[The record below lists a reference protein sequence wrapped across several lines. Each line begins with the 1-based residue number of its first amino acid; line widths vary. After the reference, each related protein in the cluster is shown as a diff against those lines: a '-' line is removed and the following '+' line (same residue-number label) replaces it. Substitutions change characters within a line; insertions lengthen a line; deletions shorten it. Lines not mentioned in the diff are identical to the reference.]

1 MPLRATTFQ
10 TNFSSGQLDPRMM
23 SRSDVG
29 VYNNSGE
36 NLLNN
41 SPLVQGG
48 ARRRPG
54 SDYLAALTG
63 HTRLEKL
70 RFNETQLYVFAFSNT
85 ELKIFNSAGS
95 LLQTLTSQPWS
106 ATTMWEMRL
115 TSAGDTTII
124 THEDF
129 AMQKLLRTGAS
140 TFTIAAY
147 AFESHS
153 SGYPRYQPF
162 YKFADDS
169 TTLTPSATS
178 GSGVTLTASAASF
191 VSAHVGSIV
200 RYKGK
205 ECDVTGF
212 TDTTHVTVTVRETL
226 SGTSADTDWDENV
239 FSAARGYAKSCA
251 FHPRR
256 LWFGGSRDLPS
267 HLFSSQSNAFFN
279 FNVGTGL
286 DAEIIQAPLGS
297 DSVSEILHLHS
308 GRHLTVFTDSGIY
321 YIQESNTTPVSPSNF
336 NPRFTVPYGSA
347 QAPPKRYDGATL
359 FIQDTGKVVREL
371 LWNDLQQSY
380 TAEPISLVSND
391 MINDVQDQEVFY
403 GNDTGPEQFNVI
415 VNADGNISIY
425 HSVRSEKIAAWFP
438 WETIGDFE
446 SVTELNGE
454 IFVSVK
460 RDNKNVRE
468 NGTITVTDYANIA
481 VGTTITIT
489 IADGTAYTFTSEAS
503 SGSSPSESTGW
514 RPYSN
519 NDTTADNIYT
529 TINSHSLFT
538 VANPSANIV
547 TITESSPTG
556 LLTIE
561 TSDST
566 RLAVSAQTYQQ
577 VYYLEK
583 FNFLKT
589 VDCSATLS
597 NVSGNIWGGLSHLLN
612 SSVSCVDSNI
622 YHGDFTVASTGRI
635 TLNETGTA
643 PVAGLNFTRKIIDMP
658 ANIQGPNGSL
668 RGSQK
673 MVGEI
678 IVEVYDTAN
687 FAVNGQE
694 FLIRQVDDDLSTSP
708 SSVTGTYQFYG
719 GGWSRDAQVTI
730 TQTAPLKGTILSIWK
745 EILA

>member
-239 FSAARGYAKSCA
+239 FSAAKGYAKSCA

-286 DAEIIQAPLGS
+286 G
-297 DSVSEILHLHS
+297 
-308 GRHLTVFTDSGIY
+308 
-321 YIQESNTTPVSPSNF
+321 
-336 NPRFTVPYGSA
+336 
-347 QAPPKRYDGATL
+347 
-359 FIQDTGKVVREL
+359 
-371 LWNDLQQSY
+371 
-380 TAEPISLVSND
+380 
-391 MINDVQDQEVFY
+391 
-403 GNDTGPEQFNVI
+403 
-415 VNADGNISIY
+415 
-425 HSVRSEKIAAWFP
+425 
-438 WETIGDFE
+438 
-446 SVTELNGE
+446 
-454 IFVSVK
+454 
-460 RDNKNVRE
+460 
-468 NGTITVTDYANIA
+468 
-481 VGTTITIT
+481 
-489 IADGTAYTFTSEAS
+489 
-503 SGSSPSESTGW
+503 
-514 RPYSN
+514 
-519 NDTTADNIYT
+519 
-529 TINSHSLFT
+529 
-538 VANPSANIV
+538 
-547 TITESSPTG
+547 
-556 LLTIE
+556 
-561 TSDST
+561 
-566 RLAVSAQTYQQ
+566 
-577 VYYLEK
+577 
-583 FNFLKT
+583 
-589 VDCSATLS
+589 
-597 NVSGNIWGGLSHLLN
+597 
-612 SSVSCVDSNI
+612 
-622 YHGDFTVASTGRI
+622 
-635 TLNETGTA
+635 
-643 PVAGLNFTRKIIDMP
+643 
-658 ANIQGPNGSL
+658 
-668 RGSQK
+668 
-673 MVGEI
+673 
-678 IVEVYDTAN
+678 
-687 FAVNGQE
+687 
-694 FLIRQVDDDLSTSP
+694 
-708 SSVTGTYQFYG
+708 
-719 GGWSRDAQVTI
+719 
-730 TQTAPLKGTILSIWK
+730 
-745 EILA
+745 

>member
-23 SRSDVG
+23 SRADVG

-54 SDYLAALTG
+54 SDYVATLTG

-70 RFNETQLYVFAFSNT
+70 RFNDTQLYIFAFSNT

-129 AMQKLLRTGAS
+129 AMQKLLRTGAM

-191 VSAHVGSIV
+191 VSAHVGSII

-239 FSAARGYAKSCA
+239 FSAAKGYAKSCA

-286 DAEIIQAPLGS
+286 DAESIQAPLGS

-308 GRHLTVFTDSGIY
+308 GRHLTVFTDSGVY
-321 YIQESNTTPVSPSNF
+321 YVQESNTTPVSPSNF
-336 NPRFTVPYGSA
+336 NPRFSVPYGSA

-391 MINDVQDQEVFY
+391 MIDDVQDQEVFY

-415 VNADGNISIY
+415 VNNNGNISIY

-438 WETIGDFE
+438 WETTGDFE

-460 RDNKNVRE
+460 R
-468 NGTITVTDYANIA
+468 TVN
-481 VGTTITIT
+481 
-489 IADGTAYTFTSEAS
+489 S
-503 SGSSPSESTGW
+503 ST
-514 RPYSN
+514 
-519 NDTTADNIYT
+519 
-529 TINSHSLFT
+529 
-538 VANPSANIV
+538 
-547 TITESSPTG
+547 
-556 LLTIE
+556 
-561 TSDST
+561 
-566 RLAVSAQTYQQ
+566 

-597 NVSGNIWGGLSHLLN
+597 NVSGNIWQGLSHLVA

-622 YHGDFTVASTGRI
+622 YHGDFTVASSGRI

-708 SSVTGTYQFYG
+708 SAVTGTYQFYG

>member
-23 SRSDVG
+23 SRADVG

-54 SDYLAALTG
+54 SDYVATLTG

-70 RFNETQLYVFAFSNT
+70 RFNDTQLYIFAFSNT

-129 AMQKLLRTGAS
+129 AMQKLLRTGAT

-191 VSAHVGSIV
+191 VSAHVGSII

-239 FSAARGYAKSCA
+239 FSAAKGYAKSCA

-286 DAEIIQAPLGS
+286 DAESIQAPLGS

-308 GRHLTVFTDSGIY
+308 GRHLTVFTDSGVY
-321 YIQESNTTPVSPSNF
+321 YVQESNTTPVSPSNF
-336 NPRFTVPYGSA
+336 NPRFSVPYGSA

-391 MINDVQDQEVFY
+391 MIDDVQDQEVFY

-415 VNADGNISIY
+415 VNNNGNISIY

-438 WETIGDFE
+438 WETTGDFE

-460 RDNKNVRE
+460 R
-468 NGTITVTDYANIA
+468 TVN
-481 VGTTITIT
+481 
-489 IADGTAYTFTSEAS
+489 S
-503 SGSSPSESTGW
+503 ST
-514 RPYSN
+514 
-519 NDTTADNIYT
+519 
-529 TINSHSLFT
+529 
-538 VANPSANIV
+538 
-547 TITESSPTG
+547 
-556 LLTIE
+556 
-561 TSDST
+561 
-566 RLAVSAQTYQQ
+566 

-597 NVSGNIWGGLSHLLN
+597 NVSGNIWQGLSHLVA

-622 YHGDFTVASTGRI
+622 YHGDFTVASSGRI

-708 SSVTGTYQFYG
+708 SAVTGTYQFYG

-730 TQTAPLKGTILSIWK
+730 TQTAPLKGLSLIH
-745 EILA
+745 I

>member
-1 MPLRATTFQ
+1 
-10 TNFSSGQLDPRMM
+10 MM
-23 SRSDVG
+23 SRADVG

-54 SDYLAALTG
+54 SDYVATLTG

-70 RFNETQLYVFAFSNT
+70 RFNDTQLYIFAFSNT

-129 AMQKLLRTGAS
+129 AMQKLLRTGAT

-191 VSAHVGSIV
+191 VSAHVGSII

-205 ECDVTGF
+205 ECDVTAF

-239 FSAARGYAKSCA
+239 FSAAKGYAKSCA

-286 DAEIIQAPLGS
+286 DAESIQAPLGS

-308 GRHLTVFTDSGIY
+308 GRHLTVFTDSG
-321 YIQESNTTPVSPSNF
+321 
-336 NPRFTVPYGSA
+336 
-347 QAPPKRYDGATL
+347 
-359 FIQDTGKVVREL
+359 
-371 LWNDLQQSY
+371 
-380 TAEPISLVSND
+380 
-391 MINDVQDQEVFY
+391 
-403 GNDTGPEQFNVI
+403 
-415 VNADGNISIY
+415 
-425 HSVRSEKIAAWFP
+425 
-438 WETIGDFE
+438 
-446 SVTELNGE
+446 
-454 IFVSVK
+454 
-460 RDNKNVRE
+460 
-468 NGTITVTDYANIA
+468 
-481 VGTTITIT
+481 
-489 IADGTAYTFTSEAS
+489 
-503 SGSSPSESTGW
+503 
-514 RPYSN
+514 
-519 NDTTADNIYT
+519 
-529 TINSHSLFT
+529 
-538 VANPSANIV
+538 
-547 TITESSPTG
+547 
-556 LLTIE
+556 
-561 TSDST
+561 
-566 RLAVSAQTYQQ
+566 
-577 VYYLEK
+577 VY
-583 FNFLKT
+583 
-589 VDCSATLS
+589 
-597 NVSGNIWGGLSHLLN
+597 
-612 SSVSCVDSNI
+612 
-622 YHGDFTVASTGRI
+622 
-635 TLNETGTA
+635 
-643 PVAGLNFTRKIIDMP
+643 
-658 ANIQGPNGSL
+658 
-668 RGSQK
+668 
-673 MVGEI
+673 
-678 IVEVYDTAN
+678 
-687 FAVNGQE
+687 
-694 FLIRQVDDDLSTSP
+694 
-708 SSVTGTYQFYG
+708 
-719 GGWSRDAQVTI
+719 
-730 TQTAPLKGTILSIWK
+730 
-745 EILA
+745 

>member
-23 SRSDVG
+23 SRADVG

-54 SDYLAALTG
+54 SDYVATLTG

-70 RFNETQLYVFAFSNT
+70 RFNDTQLYIFAFSNT

-129 AMQKLLRTGAS
+129 AMQKLLRTGAT

-191 VSAHVGSIV
+191 VSAHVGSII

-239 FSAARGYAKSCA
+239 FSAAKGYAKSCA

-286 DAEIIQAPLGS
+286 DAESIQAPLGS

-308 GRHLTVFTDSGIY
+308 GRHLTVFTDSGVY
-321 YIQESNTTPVSPSNF
+321 YVQESNTTPVSPSNF
-336 NPRFTVPYGSA
+336 NPRFSVPYGSA

-391 MINDVQDQEVFY
+391 MIDDVQDQEVFY

-415 VNADGNISIY
+415 VNNNGNISIY

-438 WETIGDFE
+438 WETTGDFE

-460 RDNKNVRE
+460 R
-468 NGTITVTDYANIA
+468 TVN
-481 VGTTITIT
+481 
-489 IADGTAYTFTSEAS
+489 S
-503 SGSSPSESTGW
+503 ST
-514 RPYSN
+514 
-519 NDTTADNIYT
+519 
-529 TINSHSLFT
+529 
-538 VANPSANIV
+538 
-547 TITESSPTG
+547 
-556 LLTIE
+556 
-561 TSDST
+561 
-566 RLAVSAQTYQQ
+566 

-597 NVSGNIWGGLSHLLN
+597 NVSGNIWQGLSHLVA

-622 YHGDFTVASTGRI
+622 YHGDFTVASSGRI

-694 FLIRQVDDDLSTSP
+694 FLIRQVDDNLSTSP
-708 SSVTGTYQFYG
+708 SAVTGTYQFYG

>member
-23 SRSDVG
+23 SRADVG

-54 SDYLAALTG
+54 SDYVATLTG

-70 RFNETQLYVFAFSNT
+70 RFNETQLYIFAFSNT

-129 AMQKLLRTGAS
+129 AMQKLLRTGAT

-191 VSAHVGSIV
+191 VSAHVGSII

-205 ECDVTGF
+205 ECDVTAF

-239 FSAARGYAKSCA
+239 FSAAKGYAKSCA

-286 DAEIIQAPLGS
+286 DAESIQAPLGS

-308 GRHLTVFTDSGIY
+308 GRHLTVFTDSGVY
-321 YIQESNTTPVSPSNF
+321 YVQESNTTPVSPSNF
-336 NPRFTVPYGSA
+336 NPRFSVPYGSA

-391 MINDVQDQEVFY
+391 MIDDVQDQEVFY

-415 VNADGNISIY
+415 VNNNGNISIY

-438 WETIGDFE
+438 WETTGDFE

-460 RDNKNVRE
+460 R
-468 NGTITVTDYANIA
+468 TVN
-481 VGTTITIT
+481 
-489 IADGTAYTFTSEAS
+489 S
-503 SGSSPSESTGW
+503 ST
-514 RPYSN
+514 
-519 NDTTADNIYT
+519 
-529 TINSHSLFT
+529 
-538 VANPSANIV
+538 
-547 TITESSPTG
+547 
-556 LLTIE
+556 
-561 TSDST
+561 
-566 RLAVSAQTYQQ
+566 

-597 NVSGNIWGGLSHLLN
+597 NVSGNIWQGLSHLVA

-708 SSVTGTYQFYG
+708 SAVTGTYQFYG